1 MGRPPFI
8 GVHVYDFD
16 TKNPSRPDKPSP
28 WVVRWRVGGAKNCGL
43 ATLLRRLRVI
53 KVAPTVSSS
62 RPQIATAGTL
72 LPAIG
77 SRLDL
82 SSASVVVCAANVGVT
97 AADAADAA
105 DVPVVFVAVAVNV

>member
-43 ATLLRRLRVI
+43 ATLLRRLRVV

-72 LPAIG
+72 LPVIG
-77 SRLDL
+77 SRFDL
-82 SSASVVVCAANVGVT
+82 SGVT